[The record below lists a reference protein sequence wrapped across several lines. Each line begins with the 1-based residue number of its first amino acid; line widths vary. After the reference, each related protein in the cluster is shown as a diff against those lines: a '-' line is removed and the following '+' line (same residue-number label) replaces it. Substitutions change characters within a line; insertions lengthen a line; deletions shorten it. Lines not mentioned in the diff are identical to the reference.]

1 MSQPCICD
9 DSRYRYVLSQREDR
23 LEFNAAK
30 KRCAS
35 NGGTLLAQ
43 NVNRDT
49 YTLLNR
55 CCRNQHFYWI
65 GLLSNDK
72 CLNNNRGERYH
83 WIGTKTC
90 HNEPLLR
97 LPVPSSNNCQAVTLS
112 IKTSNQEIPTP
123 QVQDCTTR
131 QHYICQYKKSMT
143 TSSTDS
149 RATSKSPVI
158 IPKTTTN
165 PTLNNRT
172 STAFVN
178 SDSTR
183 IELLFGILGGCALF
197 LLLLIILYCRYS
209 KNCRLSQLKRLGK
222 KKSKHS
228 IKSAR
233 SNTSEMQ
240 VQNQVYFK

>member
-23 LEFNAAK
+23 LEFSAAER
-30 KRCAS
+30 RCAS
-35 NGGTLLAQ
+35 NGGTLLAK
-43 NVNRDT
+43 NVNRNT
-49 YTLLNR
+49 YTFLNR

-65 GLLSNDK
+65 GLLSNHT
-72 CLNNNRGERYH
+72 CLNNNRGQRYH
-83 WIGTKTC
+83 WIGTKIC

-112 IKTSNQEIPTP
+112 IKTFNQEIPTS
-123 QVQDCTTR
+123 QVQDCITR
-131 QHYICQYKKSMT
+131 QHYICQYKKSMS
-143 TSSTDS
+143 TSPINT
-149 RATSKSPVI
+149 RATLKSPVI

-165 PTLNNRT
+165 PTLNNRN

-183 IELLFGILGGCALF
+183 VELLFGILGGCALF

-209 KNCRLSQLKRLGK
+209 KKCKSSQLKRLGK
-222 KKSKHS
+222 KKSKDS

-233 SNTSEMQ
+233 SNTFEMQ
-240 VQNQVYFK
+240 VQNQVHFK